1 MIANSPGRPGRQPA
15 SRQGQ
20 LSGITHFD
28 ASLGGMGGCP
38 FVPGAKGNIATEDL
52 VNMVSQMGMETGYD
66 LDAAIALAVDMGG
79 RIQAKLSSSM
89 SSLCKKGH

>member
-1 MIANSPGRPGRQPA
+1 MPLC
-15 SRQGQ
+15 SRRE
-20 LSGITHFD
+20 
-28 ASLGGMGGCP
+28 
-38 FVPGAKGNIATEDL
+38 GNIATEDI